1 MEELVK
7 GKEDGNTKEEV
18 GKKIRK
24 GRLTRRIRKEKEKKG
39 REE

>member
-1 MEELVK
+1 VGIRK
-7 GKEDGNTKEEV
+7 SKVGKEIG
-18 GKKIRK
+18 K